1 MELRAKTMI
10 NPNRGITEETLRR
23 LSDASYERFR
33 LQLIESLSMLMNDFQ
48 MTWDDLTTLLSLK
61 KSGDELR
68 KYIGE
73 HDLTIKELNAIAHV
87 FSTEPYLIFK
97 ARFPWTQT

>member
-1 MELRAKTMI
+1 MI
-10 NPNRGITEETLRR
+10 NPNSGITEETLRR

-33 LQLIESLSMLMNDFQ
+33 IQLIESLSMLMNDFQ
-48 MTWDDLTTLLSLK
+48 MTWDDLADKLGSRCQNNGDDLK
-61 KSGDELR
+61 KIIGYGDVSLA
-68 KYIGE
+68 
-73 HDLTIKELNAIAHV
+73 DLNAIAHV

>member
-1 MELRAKTMI
+1 MI
-10 NPNRGITEETLRR
+10 DPNRDTTKETLRR
-23 LSDASYERFR
+23 LSDAGYERFR
-33 LQLIESLSMLMNDFQ
+33 LQLLESLSLLMNDFQ
-48 MTWDDLTTLLSLK
+48 MTWDDLAKLLPVRR
-61 KSGDELR
+61 SGDELR

-87 FSTEPYLIFK
+87 FSMEPYLIFK

>member
-1 MELRAKTMI
+1 MI

-33 LQLIESLSMLMNDFQ
+33 LQLIESPSMLMNDFQ
-48 MTWDDLTTLLSLK
+48 MTWNDLAKLLPIK
-61 KSGDELR
+61 RSGDELR

-73 HDLTIKELNAIAHV
+73 HDLTIKEINAIAHV

>member
-1 MELRAKTMI
+1 MI
-10 NPNRGITEETLRR
+10 NPNSGVTEETLRR

-48 MTWDDLTTLLSLK
+48 MTWDDLADKLGQRGENR
-61 KSGDELR
+61 GDEL
-68 KYIGE
+68 KKIIGYG
-73 HDLTIKELNAIAHV
+73 DVSLADLNAIAHV

-97 ARFPWTQT
+97 ARFPWTQI